1 MEFILIWLLMST
13 ERIASVLAS
22 GGSTLISI
30 AIWGFVLSYVANV
43 VTSSN
48 AATFEAQKPKMQKLR
63 KWMVVLG
70 FVGFFG
76 SGIGA
81 LLPDKK
87 EMAIIIGGGL
97 TYKVLASDDAKQIG
111 KAAIDAIMNQVE
123 SNLQE
128 PVAPPAP
135 VVVPEVVVPVTP
147 AVDESVSDKVATPLV
162 E

>member
-63 KWMVVLG
+63 KWMIVLG

-76 SGIGA
+76 SGMGA

-128 PVAPPAP
+128 PV
-135 VVVPEVVVPVTP
+135 VVPVITP
-147 AVDESVSDKVATPLV
+147 EVAVPATPTVDETVSDKVATPLA

>member
-63 KWMVVLG
+63 KWMIVLG

-76 SGIGA
+76 SGMGA

-128 PVAPPAP
+128 PV
-135 VVVPEVVVPVTP
+135 VVPEIVPEVAVPATP
-147 AVDESVSDKVATPLV
+147 TVDETVSDKVATPLA